1 MKQDLYDH
9 IVGYIVENQN
19 TFYRLA
25 YSYVRDREDALD
37 VVQSA
42 VCKALEPVSY
52 THLDVYKRQGKCGS
66 NH

>member
-42 VCKALEPVSY
+42 VCKALEHSVSIPG
-52 THLDVYKRQGKCGS
+52 DSEPPFR
-66 NH
+66 